1 MPLPRWTA
9 PIAVLALVCACSP
22 PPPSGAQPSVSEAQ
36 QAAPP
41 RLIVLITI
49 DQMRA
54 DYLDKWSG
62 QFTGGLAR
70 LTKGGAVFTNAFQD
84 HANSETA
91 PGHATL
97 LSGREPY
104 RTGIVFNTEGVPD
117 PNSPIVG
124 SAGGWGASPFRFRG
138 STLVDWLKY
147 RDSRSRAL
155 SVSRKDRGAIL
166 PIGRA
171 RDAVFWYQSDGR
183 FSTSTY
189 YADKLP
195 DWVNSFNA
203 LRIPRSYAGKA
214 WTPLLPLSAYPE
226 PDTVIYEDGGR
237 EPAFPHVLSPDSA
250 AAARDVQAFPWM
262 DDVTVQ
268 FALAGVNAMK
278 LGAGRST
285 DVLAVSLSS
294 TDAVGHRFG
303 MASRELHDQILRVDR
318 AVGVLIDSLYK
329 LRDSSTIV
337 FALTADHGVTQM
349 PELAESGQG
358 DAPRPFRVDLSAL
371 AADFQATLAKKM
383 NTDSAMDY
391 ADAVLLLNR
400 SRLNR
405 KHISADSLARAF
417 ADSARHQ
424 PGVMRADLF
433 KDILSADTLKDPIAR
448 RWRHAIP
455 PEWPVWV
462 VVTLNHGSVWG
473 TTPGVHGSP
482 WDDDCHVPI
491 VFYGPWIKPGRY
503 DELARTVDIAPTFAQ
518 IAGVQAER
526 GDRWTSAPCGNLEEL
541 IPRVHAVRH
550 SRARAARGLPRDQCN
565 TADTAGQYCLGSR
578 SRPRAVSA
586 LPQQPATRNARRF
599 VCPLAGGA
607 ITRV

>member
-1 MPLPRWTA
+1 MKSSPSRWLAPLAFLSLACAA
-9 PIAVLALVCACSP
+9 PPKSA
-22 PPPSGAQPSVSEAQ
+22 AQPSVPEVQPGS
-36 QAAPP
+36 PP
-41 RLIVLITI
+41 KLIVLITI

-54 DYLDKWSG
+54 DYLDKWSS

-70 LTKGGAVFTNAFQD
+70 LTKNGAVFTNAFQD

-91 PGHATL
+91 PGHSTL

-117 PNSPIVG
+117 PGAPII
-124 SAGGWGASPFRFRG
+124 GGGGPGASPFRFKG
-138 STLVDWLKY
+138 STLFDWLKN
-147 RDSRSRAL
+147 RDSHSRAL

-166 PIGRA
+166 PIGHSRE
-171 RDAVFWYQSDGR
+171 AVFWYQSDGR
-183 FSTSTY
+183 FSTSSY

-195 DWVNSFNA
+195 DWVNAFNA
-203 LRIPRSYAGKA
+203 LRIPQSYAGKA

-226 PDTVIYEDGGR
+226 PDTVIFEDGGR
-237 EPAFPHVLSPDSA
+237 EPAFPHVMFADSA
-250 AAARDVQAFPWM
+250 ASARNLLAFPWM

-268 FALAGVNAMK
+268 FALAGVNAMR

-285 DVLAVSLSS
+285 DLLAVSLSS

-303 MASRELHDQILRVDR
+303 MSSRELHDQILRVDR

-349 PELAESGQG
+349 PELAEQHG
-358 DAPRPFRVDLSAL
+358 DSPIPVRVDLSPL

-383 NTDSAMDY
+383 NTDSAM
-391 ADAVLLLNR
+391 AFEDAVLLLNR

-405 KHISADSLARAF
+405 SHINADSLARAF
-417 ADSARHQ
+417 ADSAKHQ

-433 KDILSADTLKDPIAR
+433 KDLLSADTVKDVIAR

-455 PEWPVWV
+455 PDWPVAV

-482 WDDDCHVPI
+482 WDDDTHVPI
-491 VFYGPWIKPGRY
+491 VFYGPWIRPGRY

-518 IAGVQAER
+518 IAGVR
-526 GDRWTSAPCGNLEEL
+526 PSEEIDGHPL
-541 IPRVHAVRH
+541 G
-550 SRARAARGLPRDQCN
+550 AAILKN
-565 TADTAGQYCLGSR
+565 
-578 SRPRAVSA
+578 
-586 LPQQPATRNARRF
+586 
-599 VCPLAGGA
+599 
-607 ITRV
+607 

>member
-1 MPLPRWTA
+1 MHHPRWTA
-9 PIAVLALVCACSP
+9 TAAVLALVCAFSP
-22 PPPSGAQPSVSEAQ
+22 PRSGAAQPSVNEVQPGS
-36 QAAPP
+36 PP
-41 RLIVLITI
+41 KLIVLITI

-70 LTKGGAVFTNAFQD
+70 LAKGGAVFTNAFQD
-84 HANSETA
+84 HANTETA

-104 RTGIVFNTEGVPD
+104 RTGIVFNAEGVPD
-117 PNSPIVG
+117 AGSPII
-124 SAGGWGASPFRFRG
+124 GGGGPGASPFRFRG

-147 RDSRSRAL
+147 RDSHSRAL

-166 PIGRA
+166 PIGKA
-171 RDAVFWYQSDGR
+171 RDAVYWYQIDGR

-195 DWVNSFNA
+195 DWVNAFNA
-203 LRIPRSYAGKA
+203 LRIPQSYAGKA
-214 WTPLLPLSAYPE
+214 WTPLLPLSSYPE
-226 PDTVIYEDGGR
+226 PDTVVFEDGGR
-237 EPAFPHVLSPDSA
+237 EPAFPHVLSADSTM
-250 AAARDVQAFPWM
+250 AARDFLAFPWM

-268 FALAGVNAMK
+268 FALAGVTAMN

-285 DVLAVSLSS
+285 DVLAVSLST

-303 MASRELHDQILRVDR
+303 MASRELHDQMLRVDR

-349 PELAESGQG
+349 PELAEG
-358 DAPRPFRVDLSAL
+358 DHDDAARPLRVDLLPL
-371 AADFQATLAKKM
+371 AADFQATLAQKM
-383 NTDSAMDY
+383 KTDSAMDY

-405 KHISADSLARAF
+405 THISADSLARAF
-417 ADSARHQ
+417 ADAARHQ
-424 PGVMRADLF
+424 PGVLRADLF

-473 TTPGVHGSP
+473 GTPGVHGSP

-518 IAGVQAER
+518 IVGVKPSEDIDGHALK
-526 GDRWTSAPCGNLEEL
+526 SA
-541 IPRVHAVRH
+541 IR
-550 SRARAARGLPRDQCN
+550 
-565 TADTAGQYCLGSR
+565 
-578 SRPRAVSA
+578 
-586 LPQQPATRNARRF
+586 
-599 VCPLAGGA
+599 
-607 ITRV
+607 

>member
-1 MPLPRWTA
+1 MKSSYPYW
-9 PIAVLALVCACSP
+9 IAGILFLSLGRAGSPQSSARPSVPAIQPGSP
-22 PPPSGAQPSVSEAQ
+22 PK
-36 QAAPP
+36 
-41 RLIVLITI
+41 LIVLITI

-62 QFTGGLAR
+62 QFTGGLGR
-70 LTKGGAVFTNAFQD
+70 LTKSGAVFTNAFQD
-84 HANSETA
+84 HANTETA

-104 RTGIVFNTEGVPD
+104 RTGIVFNAEGVPD
-117 PNSPIVG
+117 GGSPII
-124 SAGGWGASPFRFRG
+124 GGGGPGASPFRFRG
-138 STLVDWLKY
+138 STLFDWLKY

-171 RDAVFWYQSDGR
+171 REAVYWYQSDGR
-183 FSTSTY
+183 FSTSAY

-195 DWVNSFNA
+195 DWVTAFNA
-203 LRIPRSYAGKA
+203 LRIPQSYAGKA
-214 WTPLLPLSAYPE
+214 WTPLLPLSAYSE
-226 PDTVIYEDGGR
+226 PDTVIFEDGGR
-237 EPAFPHVLSPDSA
+237 EPAFPHVLSADSA
-250 AAARDVQAFPWM
+250 WAARDLLAFPWM

-268 FALAGVNAMK
+268 FALAGVSAMR

-337 FALTADHGVTQM
+337 IALTSDHGVTQM
-349 PELAESGQG
+349 PELADGEHG
-358 DAPRPFRVDLSAL
+358 DAPQPVRVDLSPL
-371 AADFQATLAKKM
+371 AADFQVTLAKKM

-391 ADAVLLLNR
+391 LDAVLLLNR

-405 KHISADSLARAF
+405 RHINADSLARAF

-433 KDILSADTLKDPIAR
+433 KDILSADTLKDAIAR

-455 PEWPVWV
+455 PEWPVAV

-473 TTPGVHGSP
+473 TSPGVHGSP

-491 VFYGPWIKPGRY
+491 VFYGPWIRPGRY

-518 IAGVQAER
+518 IAGVR
-526 GDRWTSAPCGNLEEL
+526 PSEEIDGHPL
-541 IPRVHAVRH
+541 V
-550 SRARAARGLPRDQCN
+550 AAILKN
-565 TADTAGQYCLGSR
+565 
-578 SRPRAVSA
+578 
-586 LPQQPATRNARRF
+586 
-599 VCPLAGGA
+599 
-607 ITRV
+607 